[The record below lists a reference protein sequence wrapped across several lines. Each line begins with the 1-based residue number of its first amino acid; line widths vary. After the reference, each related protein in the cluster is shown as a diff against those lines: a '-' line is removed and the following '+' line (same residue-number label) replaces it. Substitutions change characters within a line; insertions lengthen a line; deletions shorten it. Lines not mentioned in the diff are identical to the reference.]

1 LNKIIQDIKK
11 IKKSIRNLPSNKD
24 YIDLFEVVD
33 GLETKVN
40 DIISANEKHVPTYQE
55 LNQAF
60 ADLFSNKSNWAEV
73 EEMLI
78 EGGMNNSLERVMEF
92 MKNPLDPNYKK
103 ELAIIIKILYKKL
116 I

>member
-1 LNKIIQDIKK
+1 
-11 IKKSIRNLPSNKD
+11 
-24 YIDLFEVVD
+24 
-33 GLETKVN
+33 
-40 DIISANEKHVPTYQE
+40 
-55 LNQAF
+55 
-60 ADLFSNKSNWAEV
+60 DLFSNKSNWAEV